1 MKAEVEMTDFSRS
14 FSGKT
19 CSASIGSTTL
29 AMKAQKALSAEAI
42 ASSVIKI
49 NSSRTHRGCAYGV
62 SFDCS
67 QEANVKTILTRAGIS
82 VKEFL

>member
-1 MKAEVEMTDFSRS
+1 MTDFSIAL
-14 FSGKT
+14 SGRICT
-19 CSASIGSTTL
+19 ASIGSTTL
-29 AMKAQKALSAEAI
+29 AMKAQKALGTEAI
-42 ASSVIKI
+42 VSSVIKI

-67 QEANVKTILTRAGIS
+67 QEANVRRILTRAGIP